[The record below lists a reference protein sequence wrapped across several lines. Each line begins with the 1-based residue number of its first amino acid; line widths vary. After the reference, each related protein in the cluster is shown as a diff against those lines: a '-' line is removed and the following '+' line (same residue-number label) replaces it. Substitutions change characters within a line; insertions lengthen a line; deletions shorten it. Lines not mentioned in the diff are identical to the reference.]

1 MTPSPIAL
9 AGFHSAVLDY
19 RAHRTDLKALLTT
32 LRASQGLILVDGTSA
47 LDARPLLTMAACLAC
62 LVLFSTE
69 PLAYRYAA
77 AHPSHHPWLTDL
89 WWLVAGMPRHWGMDI
104 NPEGPRVRIEA
115 SAWHALR
122 MDIH

>member
-1 MTPSPIAL
+1 MSPSSIAL
-9 AGFHSAVLDY
+9 AGLHSAVLDY
-19 RAHRTDLKALLTT
+19 RAHCSDLGALFATVL
-32 LRASQGLILVDGTSA
+32 ASQGLILVEGTSA
-47 LDARPLLTMAACLAC
+47 LDARPLVSLRSGRTC

-69 PLAYRYAA
+69 PLACRYAA

-89 WWLVAGMPRHWGMDI
+89 WWLVAGMPSHWGMEI
-104 NPEGPRVRIEA
+104 NPAGPRVCIDA